1 MSNHKKYK
9 LGLIQM
15 ACDRDGKKS
24 LKTVLRLME
33 DAAAKKVD
41 AILLPELFMNDYF
54 CQYEDPALFE
64 LAEAIPGPT
73 TQALSDFAKK
83 HNIVVAGSIFEKR
96 TAGIYHNTSVILER
110 DGTLS
115 GIYRKMHIPH
125 DNKFYEKYYFT
136 PGDLGYKSFD
146 TTAGKIGTLVCWDQ
160 WYPEAARLTAL
171 KGAEMIIYPTAIGWQ
186 PDDVEA
192 SDKPQAEMFA
202 EQLDSWVTIQRA
214 HAIANGVY
222 VAAINRVGTEG
233 GIKFWGNS
241 FVADPYGKIIAQAGA
256 EEETVLVAEI
266 DTAATEE
273 KRKYWPF
280 MRDRR
285 IDSYTNI
292 TKRFDDQQ

>member
-1 MSNHKKYK
+1 
-9 LGLIQM
+9 M
-15 ACDRDGKKS
+15 ACDRDSKKS
-24 LKTVLRLME
+24 LKTALKLME
-33 DAAAKKVD
+33 EAASKKVD

-64 LAEAIPGPT
+64 LAEPIPGPT
-73 TQALSDFAKK
+73 TQALSEFAKK
-83 HNIVVAGSIFEKR
+83 HKVVVAGSIFEKR

-146 TTAGKIGTLVCWDQ
+146 TSAGKIGTLVCWDQ

-171 KGAEMIIYPTAIGWQ
+171 KGAETLIYPTAIGWQ
-186 PDDVEA
+186 PDDVEN
-192 SDKPQAEMFA
+192 SDKPQEQMFA
-202 EQLDSWVTIQRA
+202 EQLDSWITIQRA

-241 FVADPYGKIIAQAGA
+241 FVADPYGKIIAQADSSSECVLIA
-256 EEETVLVAEI
+256 EVDMT
-266 DTAATEE
+266 ATEE
-273 KRKYWPF
+273 KRKFWPF

>member
-1 MSNHKKYK
+1 MKCN
-9 LGLIQM
+9 
-15 ACDRDGKKS
+15 RDGQKS
-24 LKTVLRLME
+24 LRTALSLME
-33 DAAAKKVD
+33 DAVAKKADV
-41 AILLPELFMNDYF
+41 ILLPELFMNDYF

-64 LAEAIPGPT
+64 LAETIPGPT
-73 TQALSDFAKK
+73 TNKLAEFAKK
-83 HNIVVAGSIFEKR
+83 HKIVVAASIFEKR
-96 TAGIYHNTSVILER
+96 TAGLYHNTSVIIER
-110 DGTLS
+110 DGS
-115 GIYRKMHIPH
+115 IAGIYRKMHIPH

-146 TTAGKIGTLVCWDQ
+146 TSAGKIGTLVCWDQ

-171 KGAEMIIYPTAIGWQ
+171 KGAEIIIYPTAIGWQ
-186 PDDVEA
+186 PDDVEN
-192 SDKPQAEMFA
+192 SDKPQEQMFA
-202 EQLDSWVTIQRA
+202 EQLDSWITIQRS

-222 VAAINRVGTEG
+222 VAAINRVGTEE

-241 FVADPYGKIIAQAGA
+241 FVADPYGKIIAQADA
-256 EEETVLVAEI
+256 ESETVLVVDI

-285 IDSYTNI
+285 IDSYSNI